1 MDTAGETGGPVCAS
15 GFARTRLGRAAL
27 GLALAVLLPGI
38 PICLHAA
45 SEAGKTQ
52 QGGANGLRIGYVD
65 VQRVFAEATFVRA
78 LLDDL
83 DKSLDAQRE
92 KIAQKQ
98 EAYGRLVDEVRRQQA
113 VLSESER
120 VEKRRK
126 SRLLL
131 MEIED
136 ETEALNLTISK
147 SKKKTDPALD
157 RIKQAIEDLAQEEG
171 YDLILDGELL
181 VYGSPGADL
190 SGKVIERLNKSE
202 KPSGKAGGSSRPPA
216 TAP

>member
-1 MDTAGETGGPVCAS
+1 MSMDTAGDTGGPARAP
-15 GFARTRLGRAAL
+15 GLTRTRLGRVAL
-27 GLALAVLLPGI
+27 GLALAILLPGV
-38 PICLHAA
+38 PICLRAA
-45 SEAGKTQ
+45 NEAGDAPR
-52 QGGANGLRIGYVD
+52 GGPRIGYVD
-65 VQRVFAEATFVRA
+65 VQRVFAEAKFVRA

-83 DKSLDAQRE
+83 DKSLDDQRE
-92 KIAQKQ
+92 RIAQKQ

-113 VLSESER
+113 VLSETER
-120 VEKRRK
+120 AEKKRK

-136 ETEALNLTISK
+136 ETDALNLTISR
-147 SKKKTDPALD
+147 SKKKTDPALE

-190 SGKVIERLNKSE
+190 SGKVVERLNRE
-202 KPSGKAGGSSRPPA
+202 QKPAGKANSSGRTPA
-216 TAP
+216 TSP